1 MADKVGQ
8 MILSLISHTQL
19 QVGSIQPFFTLPYP
33 TYHSLIDNTW
43 IADVWKFAHRAK
55 IGIEIKRHW
64 TPKLTRQHDCA
75 LMDLALTLHVDTYQ
89 LRCINTCRLYLKV
102 ITISD
107 VTNARGDRVLP
118 HIVQGQP
125 DIQRSSTL
133 LWPSI
138 PRPPKTFWQYW
149 HILLQ
154 HLGTDYKLSQPLG
167 QWIAPTHYLWRW
179 FRDSEGTVWEH
190 DSAMDTWLA
199 YTASSPTRQRTR
211 SSCTLYQVGT
221 GVPSQ
226 PPTVILYPTDHV
238 PHSSTHFRVIH
249 SLSPMKPAPTIPLMD
264 LWQHA
269 DTPAAFADTQP
280 FFQHLLCKPLTEEES
295 IAIATEIKE
304 RTLVVC
310 SDGACDNSNSKA
322 SHGVVFA
329 SELLQQTVASCAGP
343 VDGHP
348 SLVTSYQ
355 AELSG
360 IVATLYRVYRICQ
373 FYNITTGAMKLYC
386 DNKGA
391 LTNAFKP
398 IRPGITPY
406 LNTDHDMI
414 EVTQSLIKLIPIV
427 ITTQWVKGHYS
438 GKKMRLTNLQK
449 TFNYLKNH
457 IIQLRNP

>member
-1 MADKVGQ
+1 
-8 MILSLISHTQL
+8 
-19 QVGSIQPFFTLPYP
+19 
-33 TYHSLIDNTW
+33 
-43 IADVWKFAHRAK
+43 
-55 IGIEIKRHW
+55 
-64 TPKLTRQHDCA
+64 
-75 LMDLALTLHVDTYQ
+75 
-89 LRCINTCRLYLKV
+89 
-102 ITISD
+102 
-107 VTNARGDRVLP
+107 
-118 HIVQGQP
+118 
-125 DIQRSSTL
+125 
-133 LWPSI
+133 
-138 PRPPKTFWQYW
+138 
-149 HILLQ
+149 
-154 HLGTDYKLSQPLG
+154 
-167 QWIAPTHYLWRW
+167 
-179 FRDSEGTVWEH
+179 
-190 DSAMDTWLA
+190 
-199 YTASSPTRQRTR
+199 
-211 SSCTLYQVGT
+211 
-221 GVPSQ
+221 
-226 PPTVILYPTDHV
+226 
-238 PHSSTHFRVIH
+238 
-249 SLSPMKPAPTIPLMD
+249 MKPAPTIPLMD

-280 FFQHLLCKPLTEEES
+280 FFQHLLCNPLTEEES